1 MIHHHHKRQDADTC
15 VGDCTT
21 TVFTT
26 WVPYTPAAD
35 PATSTSTVTVQTTQ
49 MVFVDQSD
57 TATVTYTAT
66 DGPAATGASKAK
78 RAVDEKDDLE
88 KRQYGG
94 LYAMTYTGYAPD
106 TGACLDANSILADLQ
121 YIQSLGFPR
130 IRMYSVDCNQ
140 LSTVAD
146 QAIGLGLS
154 VTLGVYLDDTGTV
167 RGYSDLDA
175 ILGWAQWDSVDIINI
190 GKPPTPNP
198 IEFHSN

>member
-1 MIHHHHKRQDADTC
+1 MRHQHHKRQEAC
-15 VGDCTT
+15 VGDCST

-78 RAVDEKDDLE
+78 RAVDEKVDLE
-88 KRQYGG
+88 KRQYTG
-94 LYAMTYTGYAPD
+94 LYAMTYTGYDPD
-106 TGACLDANSILADLQ
+106 TGACMDANSILADLQ
-121 YIQSLGFPR
+121 DIKSLGFPR

-167 RGYSDLDA
+167 RGYTDLDA
-175 ILGWAQWDSVDIINI
+175 ILAWAQWDSVDIINI
-190 GKPPTPNP
+190 GNHTHTQPNGVS
-198 IEFHSN
+198 I